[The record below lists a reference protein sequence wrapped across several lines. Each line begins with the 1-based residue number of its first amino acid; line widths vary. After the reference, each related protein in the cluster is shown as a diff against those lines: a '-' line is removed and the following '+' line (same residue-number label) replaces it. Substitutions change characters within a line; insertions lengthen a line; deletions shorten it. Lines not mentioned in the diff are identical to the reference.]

1 MNADLIILLLLPFN
15 SIHGLIAQKLD
26 GLCMKALPKFT
37 KHQSEMSSTY
47 DGCALPVSPLP
58 MFS

>member
-1 MNADLIILLLLPFN
+1 
-15 SIHGLIAQKLD
+15 
-26 GLCMKALPKFT
+26 MKGLPKFT

-47 DGCALPVSPLP
+47 DGCALPLSPLP